1 MFEYERKNDS
11 ICITRYNDSQPQVE
25 VPEEIDGMTVSEIGD
40 YAFANTKITR
50 LSLPPS
56 IRRLGRYALY
66 NCNHLSE
73 FSFPGSI
80 RDIGAGAFTG
90 CHHIKKLCVTID
102 KDSPSCLR
110 EILMEIPEEL
120 SVKYTCTEG
129 TASLIFPEF
138 FEESIENT
146 PARIISIQ
154 THGSGIQFRNCFL
167 HKKFQFVEYD
177 KCFSFAIVQERFEFL
192 IQLILKRLRY
202 PLCLSEQAKSDYTAY
217 LNDHFDEAI
226 TYFTKKQDL
235 ETVSYLMNFRH
246 QHIASEALD
255 FEL

>member
-1 MFEYERKNDS
+1 MFEYERKNDF
-11 ICITRYNDSQPQVE
+11 ICITKYTDSLPQIE

-40 YAFANTKITR
+40 YAFANTKITQ
-50 LSLPPS
+50 LTLPPS
-56 IRRLGRYALY
+56 IGRLGRYALY
-66 NCNHLSE
+66 NCSHLTK

-90 CHHIKKLCVTID
+90 CHHIKKLRITID
-102 KDSPSCLR
+102 KDSSSCLR

-120 SVKYTCTEG
+120 SVEYICPEG

-167 HKKFQFVEYD
+167 HKKFQFTEYD

-192 IQLILKRLRY
+192 IQLVLKRLRY
-202 PLCLSEQAKSDYTAY
+202 PLCLSEQAKNDYTAY
-217 LNDHFDEAI
+217 LNDHFDGAI
-226 TYFTKKQDL
+226 AYFTKKQDL
-235 ETVSYLMNFRH
+235 ESVSYLMNFRH
-246 QHIASEALD
+246 QHIASKTLD

>member
-11 ICITRYNDSQPQVE
+11 ICITRYTNSQPQVE

-40 YAFANTKITR
+40 YAFANTKITQ
-50 LSLPPS
+50 LTLPPS
-56 IRRLGRYALY
+56 IGRLGRYALY
-66 NCNHLSE
+66 NCSHLTK

-90 CHHIKKLCVTID
+90 CHHIKKLRITID
-102 KDSPSCLR
+102 KDSSSCLR

-120 SVKYTCTEG
+120 SVEYICPEG

-167 HKKFQFVEYD
+167 HKKFQFTEYD

-192 IQLILKRLRY
+192 IQLVLKRLRY
-202 PLCLSEQAKSDYTAY
+202 PLCLSEQAKNDYTAY
-217 LNDHFDEAI
+217 LNDHFDGAI
-226 TYFTKKQDL
+226 AYFTKKQDL
-235 ETVSYLMNFRH
+235 ESVSYLMNFRH
-246 QHIASEALD
+246 QHIASKTLD

>member
-1 MFEYERKNDS
+1 MFEYERKNNS

-25 VPEEIDGMTVSEIGD
+25 VPEEIDGMSVSEIGD
-40 YAFANTKITR
+40 YAFAKTEITH
-50 LSLPPS
+50 LTLPPS

-66 NCNHLSE
+66 NCSHLTE

-90 CHHIKKLCVTID
+90 CHHIQKLCVTID
-102 KDSPSCLR
+102 KDRPSCLR
-110 EILMEIPEEL
+110 EILMEVPEEL
-120 SVKYTCTEG
+120 SVEYICPEG

-167 HKKFQFVEYD
+167 HKKFQFAEYD
-177 KCFSFAIVQERFEFL
+177 KFFSFAIVQERFEFL
-192 IQLILKRLRY
+192 IQLVLKRLRY
-202 PLCLSEQAKSDYTAY
+202 PLCLSEQAKNDYTAY

-226 TYFTKKQDL
+226 AYFTKKQEL

-246 QHIASEALD
+246 QHIAPETLD

>member
-66 NCNHLSE
+66 NCSHLTK

-90 CHHIKKLCVTID
+90 CHHIKKLCITID
-102 KDSPSCLR
+102 KDSSSCLR

-120 SVKYTCTEG
+120 SVEYICPEG
-129 TASLIFPEF
+129 TA
-138 FEESIENT
+138 
-146 PARIISIQ
+146 
-154 THGSGIQFRNCFL
+154 
-167 HKKFQFVEYD
+167 
-177 KCFSFAIVQERFEFL
+177 
-192 IQLILKRLRY
+192 
-202 PLCLSEQAKSDYTAY
+202 
-217 LNDHFDEAI
+217 
-226 TYFTKKQDL
+226 
-235 ETVSYLMNFRH
+235 
-246 QHIASEALD
+246 
-255 FEL
+255 